1 MAQQY
6 SSKDFF
12 RRMPNVLLARY
23 FQGQGLFAELDFG
36 AMKETQPEALIAA
49 WADLPDERRAAL
61 EAELRAVH
69 DLGNKKGLLAIQ
81 DAARTVLDCDPDA
94 LVSLLSKLAALD
106 DHASQAMT
114 AFLDHRELW
123 LWAERFHHADRLAHW
138 KKRKNLPQVLPAADA
153 DSLTHLATLMKDHF
167 TKAEGRGRNCV
178 VEHYRRGD
186 KDYFFAFPE
195 DHAARAVEWVNGAF
209 DARPHNPAFEI
220 VFVYCR
226 AYGTLDLFCRGA
238 NKAVVPLQEMFAR
251 AILKCDDLSPDPKDQ
266 KVYNLN
272 PLMKPGF
279 EFVHAPGGGISSVAV
294 KRLRLSSKLRA
305 GDRVT
310 LEANPE
316 GNPQAI
322 YELLE
327 QVRKALPLHQYHVTQ
342 VELSA
347 SVWAGMGRPP
357 KKVSF
362 TVTHPNSCSLRHDA
376 LDDTL
381 RDMLVASGI
390 EPKVPSDLP
399 PATPVLPEPDF

>member
-1 MAQQY
+1 MAQQF
-6 SSKDFF
+6 SSRDFF

-23 FQGQGLFAELDFG
+23 FQGQGLFPALDFG
-36 AMKETQPEALIAA
+36 AMKETQPDALLAA
-49 WADLPDERRAAL
+49 WTSLPDERRAAL
-61 EAELRAVH
+61 EADLRAVH

-81 DAARTVLDCDPDA
+81 DAARTVLDGDPEA
-94 LVSLLSKLAALD
+94 LSSLLRKLAALD

-138 KKRKNLPQVLPAADA
+138 KKRKNLPQVPAAANA
-153 DSLTHLATLMKDHF
+153 DSLVHLAALIKDHF

-209 DARPHNPAFEI
+209 DARPHNPAFQL

-226 AYGTLDLFCRGA
+226 ADGTLDLFCRGA
-238 NKAVVPLQEMFAR
+238 HKAVVPLQEMFAC
-251 AILKCDDLSPDPKDQ
+251 AILKCDDLPPDPKDQ
-266 KVYNLN
+266 RVYDLA
-272 PLMKPGF
+272 PLMRPGF
-279 EFVHAPGGGISSVAV
+279 QFVYAPGSGIASVVV

-322 YELLE
+322 YDLMQ
-327 QVRKALPLHQYHVTQ
+327 QVRMALPLGQYHVTQ

-390 EPKVPSDLP
+390 EPKVP
-399 PATPVLPEPDF
+399 PAVSATRFIPEPDF